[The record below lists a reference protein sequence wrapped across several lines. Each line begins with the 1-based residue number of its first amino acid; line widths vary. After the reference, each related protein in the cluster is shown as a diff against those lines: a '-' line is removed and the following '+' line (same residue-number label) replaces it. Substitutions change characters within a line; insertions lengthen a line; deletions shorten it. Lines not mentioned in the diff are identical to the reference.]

1 MNQKFFQ
8 AYISPDI
15 ELVLVQDGFVP
26 DYVRLA
32 EKDFDYLSEWLEWP
46 RFCIT
51 EVDFKKFVSESIASF
66 EACESMNCAIKYKEM
81 IAGTAG
87 FNKIDRKL
95 SRAEIGYWIG
105 SEFQKN
111 GIVTEVCRFLIAY
124 AFENLRL
131 NKVQMSVAV
140 ENKPSRAVCE
150 RLNMDL
156 EGIITNEECIGEKIL
171 DHALYA
177 IHSN

>member
-1 MNQKFFQ
+1 MNQKSFQ
-8 AYISPDI
+8 ANVSQDI
-15 ELVLVQDGFVP
+15 ELVLVQDTFVP
-26 DYVRLA
+26 VYVRLA

-46 RFCIT
+46 RFCVT
-51 EVDFKKFVSESIASF
+51 EAEFEKFVSESIAGF
-66 EACESMNCAIKYKEM
+66 EAGESMSCAIKYKGT

-124 AFENLRL
+124 AFENLKL